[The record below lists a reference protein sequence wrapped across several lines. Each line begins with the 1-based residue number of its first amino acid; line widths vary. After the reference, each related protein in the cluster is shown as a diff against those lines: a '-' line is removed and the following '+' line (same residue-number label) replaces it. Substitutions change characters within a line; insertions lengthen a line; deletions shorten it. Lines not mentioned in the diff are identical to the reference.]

1 MWLQD
6 TGILD
11 KIKGDGIRRA
21 NPCPQPKFWKDEP
34 LNLYKLGIIMIVQVI
49 GIATSAIVFLCELR
63 KNKIKNSSNDKDKA
77 DNGIELRILEDK
89 FRRRRNRKKIEE
101 QSEIEEDAMV
111 NLNKIVS
118 PSSNG
123 HEIKIPTPPL
133 DGILVIPFPQSE
145 CDKSKTNAMLQ

>member
-21 NPCPQPKFWKDEP
+21 IPCPQPKFWKDEP

-49 GIATSAIVFLCELR
+49 GIATSAMVFFCELR

-89 FRRRRNRKKIEE
+89 VRNRKKIEE
-101 QSEIEEDAMV
+101 QLEIEEDAMV

-123 HEIKIPTPPL
+123 HEIKIQTPPL
-133 DGILVIPFPQSE
+133 DEILVIPFPQSE